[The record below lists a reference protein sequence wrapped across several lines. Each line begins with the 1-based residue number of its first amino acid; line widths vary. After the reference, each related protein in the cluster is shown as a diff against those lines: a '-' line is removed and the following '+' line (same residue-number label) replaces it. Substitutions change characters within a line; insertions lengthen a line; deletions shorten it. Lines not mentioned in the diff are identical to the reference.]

1 MNFEY
6 VLGLVFFSCT
16 AVAYLIF
23 FVLGRKWRRMYE
35 EKGINYW
42 NASKEKRVRELT
54 SDVFRPRFITIFYA
68 LAYFANGYMKITF
81 SLWTP
86 LYLLQMKNLNAF
98 DTALFLGLVYVS
110 WQWKMF
116 IGMMSDAIPINFRG
130 RRYRRQPWF
139 VAAGVLSII
148 STIGFLIFDPTNIS
162 VWTTLFPL
170 VLLMTTAGA
179 FFDIAADSYTLDVT
193 PPDWHAR
200 VLGGVNSLGMA
211 IGGVTSSLLC
221 PLLIS
226 IGGYQ
231 PVFISGSLVGLLAFT
246 FLILNEPNLES
257 ERVFSKKAIAFTFTE
272 KSVLISSLLMI
283 STAIG
288 TRRISNPTGG
298 MFSLIMNEIVGGFT
312 PTIAGNIAVITLLAG
327 IPASL
332 VGSWAAD
339 KWGHRLLYQ
348 VSGVIMMASGYLWMT
363 VERGMT
369 IWFLTLAVISKF
381 IERINAGGRMALM
394 GDSTPLALSGTIFQM
409 YMSFS
414 WVGNIPASIIIGTLL
429 SRNIPLLFAI
439 LSSFTIIPLILVR
452 YLKPYKIAK
461 ATNI

>member
-1 MNFEY
+1 
-6 VLGLVFFSCT
+6 
-16 AVAYLIF
+16 
-23 FVLGRKWRRMYE
+23 MYE

-42 NASKEKRVRELT
+42 NVPKEKRIRELT
-54 SDVFRPRFITIFYA
+54 SDIFRPRLVTIFYA

-86 LYLLQMKNLNAF
+86 LYLLQMKNLSTF

-116 IGMMSDAIPINFRG
+116 IGMISDAIPVNFRG

-162 VWTTLFPL
+162 VWTTFFPL

-179 FFDIAADSYTLDVT
+179 LFDIAADSYTLDVT

-226 IGGYQ
+226 IGGYK
-231 PVFISGSLVGLLAFT
+231 PVFISGSLGGLLAFA
-246 FLILNEPNLES
+246 FLILNEPTLDS

-288 TRRISNPTGG
+288 IRRISNPTGG
-298 MFSLIMNEIVGGFT
+298 MFSLIMNEIV
-312 PTIAGNIAVITLLAG
+312 VD
-327 IPASL
+327 SL
-332 VGSWAAD
+332 
-339 KWGHRLLYQ
+339 
-348 VSGVIMMASGYLWMT
+348 
-363 VERGMT
+363 
-369 IWFLTLAVISKF
+369 
-381 IERINAGGRMALM
+381 
-394 GDSTPLALSGTIFQM
+394 
-409 YMSFS
+409 
-414 WVGNIPASIIIGTLL
+414 
-429 SRNIPLLFAI
+429 PLLLEI
-439 LSSFTIIPLILVR
+439 LQ
-452 YLKPYKIAK
+452 
-461 ATNI
+461 

>member
-1 MNFEY
+1 
-6 VLGLVFFSCT
+6 
-16 AVAYLIF
+16 
-23 FVLGRKWRRMYE
+23 
-35 EKGINYW
+35 
-42 NASKEKRVRELT
+42 
-54 SDVFRPRFITIFYA
+54 
-68 LAYFANGYMKITF
+68 
-81 SLWTP
+81 
-86 LYLLQMKNLNAF
+86 
-98 DTALFLGLVYVS
+98 
-110 WQWKMF
+110 MF

-130 RRYRRQPWF
+130 RRYRRHPWF

-148 STIGFLIFDPTNIS
+148 STLGFLIFDPTNIS
-162 VWTTLFPL
+162 VWTTFFPL

-179 FFDIAADSYTLDVT
+179 LFDIAADSYTLDVT

-226 IGGYQ
+226 IGGYK
-231 PVFISGSLVGLLAFT
+231 PVFISGSLVGLLAFV
-246 FLILNEPNLES
+246 FLILKEPTLES

-288 TRRISNPTGG
+288 IRRISNPTGG

-312 PTIAGNIAVITLLAG
+312 PTIAGNIAVVTLLAG
-327 IPASL
+327 IPASIF
-332 VGSWAAD
+332 GSWAAD

-363 VERGMT
+363 VERGMV
-369 IWFLTLAVISKF
+369 IWFLTLAVISNF

-429 SRNIPLLFAI
+429 SRNILLLFAI